1 MCAALQVSRRGKRLE
16 GWRWVWDETST
27 GSARCGKAKCRAEES
42 EMTSEFWTLT
52 FVNREIRST
61 KISVPFLI
69 SYGMS
74 DVIDTLRSVFSSS
87 KKYNSFHS
95 FLPSRIFSSVLS
107 PPLLKRESSV
117 LHKLTTSSSKRVFR
131 NLTLSVEWGEVYL
144 FIICVNVIQFSR
156 FYVWF
161 LGKKWLGFL
170 LNNYDLGFYPVYNC
184 RGMGVYFFFG

>member
-1 MCAALQVSRRGKRLE
+1 M
-16 GWRWVWDETST
+16 
-27 GSARCGKAKCRAEES
+27 
-42 EMTSEFWTLT
+42 T

-144 FIICVNVIQFSR
+144 LSFVLMLYSLADFMFGSLARNGWDSCSIIMI
-156 FYVWF
+156 
-161 LGKKWLGFL
+161 
-170 LNNYDLGFYPVYNC
+170 
-184 RGMGVYFFFG
+184 